1 MIAVEVDAA
10 FKVEFLSMSRAVGT
24 LSKTQCR
31 ARSDDI
37 PLIQLMKQNGGKRDF
52 GAATTNR

>member
-10 FKVEFLSMSRAVGT
+10 FKVEFLSMSVGA
-24 LSKTQCR
+24 LSKTQRR

-37 PLIQLMKQNGGKRDF
+37 SSIQLIKQNGGQRDF